1 MSLVAVARLASQL
14 SETSMANWF
23 YYNENGD
30 KISVT
35 GGQLKGLAKAGMI
48 TPETII
54 ETEDGKTA
62 TARKVKGLT
71 FVETVP
77 PTESDT
83 FTAPAEQKITTWFYY
98 DNNNQKQ
105 GPVTGGQLKG
115 LAKSGVIT
123 PETMIETEEGKTAP
137 ARRVKGLT
145 FAETMS
151 SVESDTFTAEEQAEI
166 DRFCVENGSD
176 VKALNKDGLTL
187 LDLATQKGK
196 IEVVKFLVSKGADVN
211 AKGGSGATPL
221 HLAVYRGDVEIVKLL
236 VSAGADIHAKN
247 KYGSTPLHSTTD
259 RNLEIAKFLV
269 SKGAD
274 IHEKDNNGTTPLH
287 SAARSGK
294 IEIVKFLVSKGADI
308 HEKNNNG
315 ATPLHSAIYRYRECL
330 EIVKFLISK
339 GADVNEKDNNGETP
353 FRRAIYEG
361 ELEIVRFLVSAGAD
375 VNEKD
380 KYGATP
386 LHQAAYRGELE
397 IVKFL
402 VSAGADLG
410 AKNSSGGTPLNSVRG
425 GLFSLPAFA
434 AEKREKCTA
443 VVQYLTSINAPATAP
458 SMMKMDITV
467 KKVFDE
473 ALDSLDKLGNTM
485 ERLNAST
492 DVLLARA
499 NMPVRVFKSF
509 WSDGNCG
516 LLFLLALVA
525 TIAGICMA
533 GYPLMAAYSHY
544 GTVEDAFFA
553 AAPAIT
559 CGIVIAI
566 PGLIGVIMI
575 DGYNLRCPSCGKYWA
590 VTWDERHESVY
601 SNIHLILR
609 CSV

>member
-1 MSLVAVARLASQL
+1 
-14 SETSMANWF
+14 MANWF

-187 LDLATQKGK
+187 LDLATKKGK

-259 RNLEIAKFLV
+259 RNLEIA
-269 SKGAD
+269 
-274 IHEKDNNGTTPLH
+274 
-287 SAARSGK
+287 
-294 IEIVKFLVSKGADI
+294 KFLVSKGADI

-590 VTWDERHESVY
+590 VTWDERHNLVANGVRKKAAKRISCEHCGY
-601 SNIHLILR
+601 EWIYEYGK
-609 CSV
+609 